1 MKPFWENLL
10 CDLKHSIDQKEV
22 IEATSKSIRDDL
34 EAIES
39 CIKDLDLRSAL
50 DKIHEAKK
58 YY

>member
-1 MKPFWENLL
+1 MKPFWDNLRFDLEN
-10 CDLKHSIDQKEV
+10 CEVESV
-22 IEATSKSIRDDL
+22 IEAASQSIRDDL